1 MTKKELEII
10 ESFLE
15 DMNNSDDDIEVMN
28 RAWEWLR
35 EKYHTEGPKKI
46 ENYQKDL

>member
-1 MTKKELEII
+1 MEII

-15 DMNNSDDDIEVMN
+15 DMKNLNDDIEVMG

-35 EKYHTEGPKKI
+35 EKYHADGPKKLK
-46 ENYQKDL
+46 NYQKDL